1 MRGRGMGIY
10 RGGRISGYARA
21 LLGDHQ
27 LANFAQAL
35 RFARRTPVSV
45 LLLSHG
51 PILCTAVWPTLLP
64 SWSVWRNAVW
74 PAMPTR
80 DVALAFNLA
89 TKQDLDPFD

>member
-1 MRGRGMGIY
+1 MLSVCELRWRLAAG
-10 RGGRISGYARA
+10 ATA
-21 LLGDHQ
+21 APCWAQ

-35 RFARRTPVSV
+35 RFARRTHFSV

-74 PAMPTR
+74 PAMLTR
-80 DVALAFNLA
+80 DVAHAFNLA
-89 TKQDLDPFD
+89 NKQDLGHFD